1 MLVAV
6 RVHPNITGGDLI
18 MLAAVRGHP
27 NITGGDLIIN
37 KGVSLFL
44 LFHLFLELFS
54 PLFILF
60 AGSCSDVWLSMVEL
74 YF

>member
-1 MLVAV
+1 
-6 RVHPNITGGDLI
+6 

-37 KGVSLFL
+37 KVVSLFL
-44 LFHLFLELFS
+44 LFPLFLELFF
-54 PLFILF
+54 PLILF
-60 AGSCSDVWLSMVEL
+60 ADSCSNVWLSMVEL